1 MDLIIRKLEER
12 HLPMVDAFSRT
23 ETPEMLE
30 KIASLADEIMQLS
43 HDDILMHLRFFDWAL
58 TALRLHARP
67 GMGSFATDGQFCF
80 YDPAAVLKCYR
91 DNPALI
97 TRSYLHMLLHCIFSH
112 HFRYDRL
119 EGRYWDLAADIAVE
133 NVILELDMAGASLEQ
148 DGRLAQKLEELKKSA
163 GNLTAE
169 RLYRYFDG
177 NTPSVAEEKEL
188 QELFSRDVHFLWK
201 KAERPE
207 MTQERWEKISRRVK
221 TDLKAFARHKSGAG
235 SLEKNLEEVTRE
247 RYDYAE
253 ILRRF
258 AVEGEEL
265 KVSQEEFDTI
275 YYTYGLNCYGNL
287 PLIEPLEYR
296 ESRKVKE
303 FVIAI
308 DTSASCQGDTVKT
321 FLRKTYSILKS
332 SESFFHKINVHI
344 IQCDH
349 QVQSDTK
356 LTSEDDLARFL
367 RNGKLVGFGATDFR
381 PVFEYVDELL
391 KQREFEN
398 LKGLIYFTDGYGIYP
413 ERMPGY
419 QVIFA
424 FLEEDENRAPA
435 PPWSVK
441 VVLDSCS

>member
-1 MDLIIRKLEER
+1 MNTDK
-12 HLPMVDAFSRT
+12 
-23 ETPEMLE
+23 E
-30 KIASLADEIMQLS
+30 KISSLASEIMQLS
-43 HDDILMHLRFFDWAL
+43 HDDILMHLRFFDRAL
-58 TALRLHARP
+58 AALGLRAKP
-67 GMGSFATDGQFCF
+67 DTGYFATDGQFCF
-80 YDPAAVLKCYR
+80 YDPVTVLKCYR
-91 DNPALI
+91 ENPALI

-133 NVILELDMAGASLEQ
+133 NVILELGMAGAALEQ
-148 DGRLAQKLEELKKSA
+148 DGRLAQKLEELKARA
-163 GNLTAE
+163 GSLTAE

-177 NTPSVAEEKEL
+177 SPLSAEAEKEL
-188 QELFSRDVHFLWK
+188 QELFSRDIHFLWK

-207 MTQERWEKISRRVK
+207 MTQEQWEKISRRVK
-221 TDLKAFARHKSGAG
+221 TDLKAFARRKSGTG

-258 AVEGEEL
+258 AVAGEEL

-296 ESRKVKE
+296 ESKKVKE

-308 DTSASCQGDTVKT
+308 DTSASCQGETVKT

-344 IQCDH
+344 VQCDY

-356 LTSEDDLARFL
+356 LTCEDDLVHFL

-381 PVFEYVDELL
+381 PVFEYVDKLQ

-413 ERMPGY
+413 ERMPDY

-424 FLEEDENRAPA
+424 FLEEDENRAPV
-435 PPWSVK
+435 PPWSMK
-441 VVLDSCS
+441 VILDSCV